1 MSLTSLAI
9 TAAESGHGEPAVE
22 PVVVGALALGI
33 LLSLL
38 LILFIFGGG
47 REHS

>member
-9 TAAESGHGEPAVE
+9 TAAESGHGEPAI
-22 PVVVGALALGI
+22 PALAVGGIALGI

-38 LILFIFGGG
+38 LILFVLGGG